1 MSKIKSEI
9 TEGGW
14 IKNDTQITFKN
25 YKNIIAVQSSSNSNK
40 PTKLKQYKKKNND
53 TRINTNTGEEIQCVH
68 NEGKVLDTDKR
79 EVENAKDILLYN
91 FWGHQNVV
99 FITLTCETPTM
110 DFNTIRK
117 YFRNFYNKLKR
128 KYGKLIYFYIIE
140 LQKERVEPSLHIHA
154 VIKHTEKKRFS
165 IPYDELVQLWKKSG
179 LYSCS
184 IERVETVE
192 VLGTYFFKDFLD
204 EETLKLYPK
213 HSRIFYSSI
222 NLERVE
228 KETCTMEEFIE
239 KFGEKFYRDSSIIN
253 NIIDEETDKIMCR
266 YIKQVYKTRKH
277 KKHKKFIREIKK
289 VLTVKQ
295 IEDTYLIVNDTPKKN
310 KNIKLKINYQD
321 EELMKKIKA
330 LKKRKYILVLRYEV
344 SLRYD
349 LSNAVI
355 VDVIDKKDIQ
365 ENHLF

>member
-1 MSKIKSEI
+1 MSKIKSDI

-14 IKNDTQITFKN
+14 IKNDTQVTFKN
-25 YKNIIAVQSSSNSNK
+25 YGNIIGVQSSSNSNK
-40 PTKLKQYKKKNND
+40 PTKLKQCLPKSKY
-53 TRINTNTGEEIQCVH
+53 TYINTATGEEKPYML
-68 NEGKVLDTDKR
+68 NDGKVLETVQR
-79 EVENAKDILLYN
+79 EVKDASDILLRN

-99 FITLTCETPTM
+99 FITLTCEIPTM
-110 DFNTIRK
+110 DFKQIRK
-117 YFRNFYNKLKR
+117 YFRNFYKKLNR

-154 VIKHTEKKRFS
+154 VIKHTEKKRFF
-165 IPYDELVQLWKKSG
+165 IPYEELVQLWDKSG
-179 LYSCS
+179 LWSCS
-184 IERVETVE
+184 IERVTTIEK
-192 VLGTYFFKDFLD
+192 LCTYFFKDFLD

-213 HSRIFYSSI
+213 HSHIFYSSI

-277 KKHKKFIREIKK
+277 KKHKKFIRTIKK
-289 VLTVKQ
+289 ILTVKQ
-295 IEDTYLIVNDTPKKN
+295 IENTYLIVDDTPRKIKS
-310 KNIKLKINYQD
+310 IKLKINYQD

>member
-1 MSKIKSEI
+1 MGKIKVETS
-9 TEGGW
+9 EGGW
-14 IKNDTQITFKN
+14 IEDDEEITVKV
-25 YKNIIAVQSSSNSNK
+25 YGDIIEIQSSSNSK
-40 PTKLKQYKKKNND
+40 IPCKKKNND
-53 TRINTNTGEEIQCVH
+53 IRINTNTGEEIQCVH
-68 NEGKVLDTDKR
+68 NEGKMLDTVKR
-79 EVENAKDILLYN
+79 EVKNATDILLKN

-110 DFNTIRK
+110 EFKQIKK

-140 LQKERVEPSLHIHA
+140 LQKERAEPSLHIHA

-165 IPYDELVQLWKKSG
+165 IPYLELVQLWDKSG

-184 IERVETVE
+184 IERVTTLEK
-192 VLGTYFFKDFLD
+192 LGTYFFKDVLD

-213 HSRIFYSSI
+213 NSHIFYSSI

-239 KFGEKFYRDSSIIN
+239 KFGETFYRDSSIIN
-253 NIIDEETDKIMCR
+253 NIIDEETDKIMRR

-277 KKHKKFIREIKK
+277 KKHKKFIRTINKE
-289 VLTVKQ
+289 LTVKQ
-295 IEDTYLIVNDTPKKN
+295 IEDTYLIVNDTPKKI
-310 KNIKLKINYQD
+310 KSIKLKINYQD
-321 EELMKKIKA
+321 EKLMKKIKA
-330 LKKRKYILVLRYEV
+330 LKKRKYILVLRYEF

>member
-1 MSKIKSEI
+1 MDKIKSEI
-9 TEGGW
+9 AEGGW
-14 IKNDTQITFKN
+14 IDDKTQVTIKN
-25 YKNIIAVQSSSNSNK
+25 YRNTITVQSSSNSSK
-40 PTKLKQYKKKNND
+40 PTKLKSYRKKDKY
-53 TRINTNTGEEIQCVH
+53 TYINAETGEEKQYIFN
-68 NEGKVLDTDKR
+68 NEKVLDTVKR

-110 DFNTIRK
+110 DFKTIRK

-204 EETLKLYPK
+204 VETLKLYPK
-213 HSRIFYSSI
+213 NSHIFYCSI
-222 NLERVE
+222 NLERVK

-239 KFGEKFYRDSSIIN
+239 KFEEEFYRDSSIIN

-266 YIKQVYKTRKH
+266 YIKQVYKPRKH
-277 KKHKKFIREIKK
+277 KKHKKFIRTINKE
-289 VLTVKQ
+289 LTVKQ
-295 IEDTYLIVNDTPKKN
+295 IEDTYLIVDDTPKKI
-310 KNIKLKINYQD
+310 KSIKLKINYQD
-321 EELMKKIKA
+321 EKLMKKIKA
-330 LKKRKYILVLRYEV
+330 LKKRKYILVLRYEF

>member
-14 IKNDTQITFKN
+14 IKKDTQVIIKN
-25 YKNIIAVQSSSNSNK
+25 YGDTIKVQSSSNSSK
-40 PTKLKQYKKKNND
+40 PTKLKSYRKKDKY
-53 TRINTNTGEEIQCVH
+53 TYINAETGEEKPYML
-68 NEGKVLDTDKR
+68 NDGKVLETVQR
-79 EVENAKDILLYN
+79 EVKDASDILLRN

-110 DFNTIRK
+110 DFKQIRK

-140 LQKERVEPSLHIHA
+140 LQKKRAEPSLHIHA
-154 VIKHTEKKRFS
+154 VIKHTEKKRFF
-165 IPYDELVQLWKKSG
+165 IPYEELVQLWDKSG
-179 LYSCS
+179 LWSCS
-184 IERVETVE
+184 IERVTTVE
-192 VLGTYFFKDFLD
+192 MLCTYFFKDFLD

-222 NLERVE
+222 NLDRVE

-266 YIKQVYKTRKH
+266 YIKQVYKPRKH

-295 IEDTYLIVNDTPKKN
+295 IEDTYLIVNDTPKKI

-321 EELMKKIKA
+321 EELMNKIKA

-349 LSNAVI
+349 LSNAVM

>member
-1 MSKIKSEI
+1 MSKIKSKI

-14 IKNDTQITFKN
+14 IDDETQVTIKN
-25 YKNIIAVQSSSNSNK
+25 YGDTIKVQSSSNSSK
-40 PTKLKQYKKKNND
+40 PTKLKSYRKKDKY
-53 TRINTNTGEEIQCVH
+53 TYINAETGEERQYIFN
-68 NEGKVLDTDKR
+68 NEKVLDTVKR

-99 FITLTCETPTM
+99 FITLTCEKPTM

-204 EETLKLYPK
+204 VETLKLYPK
-213 HSRIFYSSI
+213 NSHIFYCSI

-228 KETCTMEEFIE
+228 KETFTMEEFIE
-239 KFGEKFYRDSSIIN
+239 KFGEKYYRDSSIIN
-253 NIIDEETDKIMCR
+253 DIIDESIDKIMCR
-266 YIKQVYKTRKH
+266 YIKQVYKLRKH

-289 VLTVKQ
+289 LLTVKQ
-295 IEDTYLIVNDTPKKN
+295 IEDTYLIVNDTPKKI
-310 KNIKLKINYQD
+310 KNVKLKINYQD
-321 EELMKKIKA
+321 EKLMKKIKA

-355 VDVIDKKDIQ
+355 IDVIDKKDIQ